1 MKRKAIIF
9 GIKKLKLSRN
19 EKILLKKHKPWGI
32 ILFSRNIKNMKQVKN
47 LIIEIRKCV
56 GDKKYPILTDQEGGA
71 VSRINKIFDLSFFSQ
86 EYFGNLYIKN
96 KKKFHI
102 YYKIYLDAVSNILN
116 EIGININ
123 TAPVL
128 DLRRSKSHKIIG
140 TRAFSKKI
148 NIVSLLGKTCVDI
161 YKNNKIGTVI
171 KHIPGHGA
179 SSHDSHKKLPIIKI
193 NKKYLLKND
202 FIPFR
207 GNDSFFAMTA
217 HIIYTAIDHKNTATH
232 SKFLIKNII
241 RKYIGF
247 KGILISDDIS
257 MKALQFSIKTN
268 AKKALEA
275 GCNLVLH
282 CNGNINEMKK
292 LVQIVPYIDSFTSK
306 KTSDFYKFLG

>member
-9 GIKKLKLSRN
+9 GIKKFKLSQN
-19 EKILLKKHKPWGI
+19 EKRLLKKYKPWGVM
-32 ILFSRNIKNMKQVKN
+32 LFSRNIKNMKQVKN
-47 LIIEIRKCV
+47 LVIEIRKST
-56 GDKKYPILTDQEGGA
+56 GDKKYPILVDQEGGV
-71 VSRINKIFDLSFFSQ
+71 VSRINKIFDLSVFSQ
-86 EYFGNLYIKN
+86 EFFGDLYKKN
-96 KKKFHI
+96 KKKFNI
-102 YYKIYLDAVSNILN
+102 YYKIYLDSVSNILN

-128 DLRRSKSHKIIG
+128 DLRCSNSHKIIG

-161 YKNNKIGTVI
+161 YKNNRIGTVI

-179 SSHDSHKKLPIIKI
+179 SSHDSHKKLPVIKI
-193 NKKYLLKND
+193 NKKFLLKND
-202 FIPFR
+202 FIPFL

-217 HIIYTAIDHKNTATH
+217 HIIYTSIDDKNPATH

-292 LVQIVPYIDSFTSK
+292 LVRIVPYIDYFTSK